1 MRIGPLEISRVAKAA
16 TVAPP
21 LHQVPPRGRIGPGG
35 NAYDVVRTTDLAE
48 LAAQLTGQDFGPGV
62 PMIPTHPEKTEPRLF
77 DYPAGYNTNTTPR
90 SYEELGFPALRAL
103 SRSWDVA
110 ALCISRNID
119 DLRQLRWEIRP
130 KAVPGMARDAVKGR
144 RDRLEQVRAEA
155 EGFWSTPDQRHSW
168 SSWLRRFALELYET
182 DAACLYLSMSR
193 DDSKLYGVRV
203 IDGTTI
209 SPLLD
214 DRGEPPMA
222 PMPAYRQII
231 KGLPWSMYMDD
242 AELPP
247 SSRRL
252 MFDQA
257 HLVYEPFWPRD
268 DSPYGHP
275 PMETVLVTV
284 QRALARQVLD
294 LSIYRDGTTPN
305 DFWKMPKDW
314 TGTQIAELQD
324 AFDKLLLMPAERA
337 RLRFMPGGDG
347 TGLEHGF
354 IAPSTEAEEFLLHV
368 GCAAYNRSP
377 MEMGF
382 IRSSGGAGLGGKSV
396 ANQQGKSSNKSVR
409 AVALHIKAIVD
420 RITQRHLSP
429 ELELVFPELEDTE
442 SALERAEAEDIR
454 IKNGSLGLDEARGDR
469 DLDPIGSAQPG
480 ASNLIF
486 LGSNAPIRA
495 LEIVGQDPEAAPAG
509 GANPATPS
517 AVPGQAATPSGPNEP
532 PPAETLAKADIA
544 DVVYR
549 TLANEYPTELL
560 DWVHQADW
568 RFERDVPVVT
578 IDHARRPGGRD
589 YTNIRHIGQGHDI
602 GVPVMP
608 VVLVDTGESQYTIA
622 DGWHRTIAADQAGR
636 AMIPAFIASGVGPD
650 GPWDRAMHEA
660 KLAKV
665 EDPARADL
673 AAWQRKALK
682 ALRAGRSAGVRF
694 ESDAIRAS
702 TRIALQRALPLA
714 SDPDEV
720 RALFEAVP

>member
-1 MRIGPLEISRVAKAA
+1 MRVGPIEIVRIGKAA
-16 TVAPP
+16 AVAPP
-21 LHQVPPRGRIGPGG
+21 AGEVPRGRIGPGG
-35 NAYDVVRTTDLAE
+35 NSYDVVRTTDLRA
-48 LAAQLTGQDFGPGV
+48 LADRLGNQDFGPGI

-77 DYPAGYNTNTTPR
+77 DYSPGFNVTTTPR
-90 SYEELGFPALRAL
+90 AYEELGFPALRAL
-103 SRSWDVA
+103 ARGWDVA
-110 ALCISRNID
+110 ALCINRNID

-130 KAVPGMARDAVKGR
+130 KAVPGMARDQVKAR
-144 RDRLEQVRAEA
+144 RDRLEQARAEA
-155 EGFWSTPDQRHSW
+155 EGFWSTPDQRRSW

-182 DAACLYLSMSR
+182 DAATLYLSMSR

-214 DRGEPPMA
+214 DRGEPPPA

-231 KGLPWSMYMDD
+231 RGLPWAMYMDD

-257 HLVYEPFWPRD
+257 HLIYEPFWPRD

-294 LSIYRDGTTPN
+294 LALYRDGTTPN

-314 TGTQIAELQD
+314 TGAQIAELQE
-324 AFDKLLLMPAERA
+324 AFDKLILLPAERA

-354 IAPSTEAEEFLLHV
+354 IAPTTDAEEFLLHV

-382 IRSSGGAGLGGKSV
+382 IRSAGGAGLGGKSV
-396 ANQQGKSSNKSVR
+396 AQEQGKSANKSVR
-409 AVALHIKAIVD
+409 AVAFHIKALVD
-420 RITQRHLSP
+420 RITQRHISP

-442 SALERAEAEDIR
+442 SAKERAEAEDIR

-469 DLDPIGSAQPG
+469 DLDPIGSAEPG
-480 ASNLIF
+480 ATNLFF
-486 LGSNAPIRA
+486 LGTNPPVRA
-495 LEIVGQDPEAAPAG
+495 LSIIGHDPDPAAPG
-509 GANPATPS
+509 GPNPATPS
-517 AVPGQAATPSGPNEP
+517 AVPGEATTGSGR
-532 PPAETLAKADIA
+532 PADPAPGDEGLAKADIA
-544 DVVYR
+544 DV
-549 TLANEYPTELL
+549 
-560 DWVHQADW
+560 D
-568 RFERDVPVVT
+568 
-578 IDHARRPGGRD
+578 
-589 YTNIRHIGQGHDI
+589 
-602 GVPVMP
+602 
-608 VVLVDTGESQYTIA
+608 
-622 DGWHRTIAADQAGR
+622 
-636 AMIPAFIASGVGPD
+636 
-650 GPWDRAMHEA
+650 A

-665 EDPARADL
+665 EDLAKAEL

-682 ALRAGRSAGVRF
+682 ALRSGRSPEVPF
-694 ESDAIRAS
+694 ESAAIAS
-702 TRIALQRALPLA
+702 LTQTALHRALPLA
-714 SDPDEV
+714 RHPDEV
-720 RALFEAVP
+720 RAIFETVP